1 MTALSNSNPEN
12 VSSQESSKRK
22 FMQSISLP
30 FVMGLF
36 FVSALMVLLITVVV
50 NIHME
55 RYSAMVAAATT
66 NHLKSAAMAAA
77 KYIDIAELDK
87 YHTEEDTLI
96 TEEERK
102 AAEESGETDEDIEH
116 DEAIYKKN
124 HNREYYELKKRLAN
138 LAKQYNVLY
147 VYFLRQYDEDHF
159 QYIVDNDFELGTVV
173 GIVGPETI
181 LEIQDISRRAL
192 SGEVTSSD
200 LGMHDESWEGLIAG
214 FAPVYDKDGNLYCV
228 AGVDI
233 SDQVILDQQSYSKTM
248 TILQIVALSVSVL
261 SSALSMF
268 LYRRKAKEIE
278 AAHTKLMES
287 ENNLRQAFDEV
298 TELKVQQDGDYFL
311 TSLLINP
318 LLRKEVQ
325 SSALAVDF
333 YIDQKKKFI
342 FKKRSAEL
350 GGDICIAREIV
361 LRGKRY
367 LAFTNGDAMGKS
379 IQGAGGALVMAVLYN
394 SYIDRTPLSP
404 GLYQK
409 TPEAWLAGIYEELQ
423 RVFASFSGS
432 MLISAI
438 LGLIDEETGAMYFFN
453 AEHPWLIRYHNGK
466 AAFVENELTMR
477 KIGSIET
484 DTGITIRAMQLQ
496 SNEVVFLGS
505 DGRDDILVG
514 IDMETGQRVINE
526 DETRFLH
533 CLEDARGELKRLV
546 ENVARDGELT
556 DDFTLIRIEWKKPP
570 PAQPPEFESAR
581 ASAFKAFA
589 NTRDAH
595 TAELLRKAM
604 RFYPDAEVIEKL
616 AVCCREQG
624 KDQEVIQ
631 TYQQG
636 LDALP
641 LHETLLYSM
650 VNECRRMIHKIF
662 DESKGKEPAKKSLM
676 EYLRLAIDYGER
688 LLIVQPQHL
697 KGMLHVADCYR
708 MVGRFADAK
717 ALLLR
722 ARKISPDDDI
732 LKTIEN
738 SLERDE
744 ARRME
749 KAAPM

>member
-1 MTALSNSNPEN
+1 MAL
-12 VSSQESSKRK
+12 
-22 FMQSISLP
+22 FL
-30 FVMGLF
+30 
-36 FVSALMVLLITVVV
+36 VSALMVLLITIVV

-55 RYSAMVAAATT
+55 HYSEMVAVATT

-77 KYIDIAELDK
+77 KFVSIEELDL
-87 YHTEEDTLI
+87 YHTEEDTLLGGSD
-96 TEEERK
+96 
-102 AAEESGETDEDIEH
+102 ALSAESADKNLPK
-116 DEAIYKKN
+116 DEAEYKKI
-124 HNREYYELKKRLAN
+124 HKKEYYELKKRLAGF
-138 LAKQYNVLY
+138 AEQYNTLY
-147 VYFLRQYDEDHF
+147 VYYLRQHDENHF
-159 QYIVDNDFELGTVV
+159 QYIVDNDFDPET
-173 GIVGPETI
+173 IVGPQTI
-181 LEIQDISRRAL
+181 LEIQGIARRAL

-200 LGMHDESWEGLIAG
+200 LGVHDESWEGLLGG

-228 AGVDI
+228 AGIDI
-233 SDQVILDQQSYSKTM
+233 SDQVILDQQSYSGTM
-248 TILQIVALSVSVL
+248 TILQIVALSVSVI
-261 SSALSMF
+261 SSVLSMF
-268 LYRRKAKEIE
+268 LYRRKAIQIE
-278 AAHTKLMES
+278 AAHIKLLES

-298 TELKVQQDGDYFL
+298 TQLKVQQDGDYFL

-325 SSALAVDF
+325 SNALAVDF

-361 LRGKRY
+361 LKDKRY

-394 SYIDRTPLSP
+394 SYIDRTPLSAS
-404 GLYQK
+404 LYQK
-409 TPEAWLAGIYEELQ
+409 TPEAWLTEIYEELQ
-423 RVFASFSGS
+423 RVFASFNGS

-453 AEHPWLIRYHNGK
+453 AEHPWLIRYHNGN
-466 AAFVENELTMR
+466 ATFVENELTMR
-477 KIGSIET
+477 KIGSIES
-484 DTGITIRAMQLQ
+484 DTGITIRAMQLHC
-496 SNEVVFLGS
+496 NEVIFLGS

-514 IDMETGQRVINE
+514 IDAETGQRVINE

-533 CLEDARGELKRLV
+533 CLEDAGGELKRLV

-556 DDFTLIRIEWKKPP
+556 DDFTLIRIEWKKPS
-570 PAQPPEFESAR
+570 PAVPPEFESIR
-581 ASAFKAFA
+581 ANALKAFA
-589 NTRDAH
+589 NTRDAQ
-595 TAELLRKAM
+595 TAELLRKTM
-604 RFYPDAEVIEKL
+604 LLYPDAEVVEKL
-616 AVCCREQG
+616 AICYREQG
-624 KDQEVIQ
+624 KDHEVIQ
-631 TYQQG
+631 VYQQG
-636 LDALP
+636 LDTWP
-641 LHETLLYSM
+641 LHEIMLYSM
-650 VNECRRMIHKIF
+650 VNECRRMINKIF

-688 LLIVQPQHL
+688 LLIVNPNHF

-717 ALLLR
+717 ALLPR

-744 ARRME
+744 ARRIE
-749 KAAPM
+749 KTAPM